1 MSDIEIPV
9 LIVGAG
15 PVGLL
20 GGQLLGKRKIPVL
33 IAEKHL
39 SRLEAPKAHAL
50 NPRSLEICA
59 AAGLSMDQIHAVAT
73 PTEEGRYVRM
83 VETIAKGDIGSLAYE
98 RQDDAVRDV
107 TRWPLI
113 NIEQPKFE
121 EIVERSVTMLPGVQI
136 RRGLEWLRC
145 DQLGDT
151 VISILKDRATGT
163 EVKVRSRYLIG
174 ADGAGSGVRDG
185 LGIPMDGPESLQTNM
200 MIHFEAD
207 LRKFVGNRP
216 AILYF
221 LFGPGPNGVLI
232 AYDVGKTW
240 VFMTPC
246 KPDDTPE
253 NFTDDV
259 CRSLIQAAVGAPIPD
274 LKVKGAK
281 AWVMSAQVARTYRA
295 GNAFLAGDAGHRFP
309 PTGGLGLNTGLADI
323 DNLTWKIAAVENGW
337 AGCEILD
344 SYEVERR
351 TIAQTNMGQ
360 SLVNAM
366 RIMSVFEALG
376 YAPGQ
381 AADPAVFAHRLSDPE
396 ARAKVDAAIA
406 FQKDHFDSLRLQ
418 LGYAYGDA
426 LKDDETLPISEFVP
440 KVALGARLP
449 HMALHDGR
457 SSLDLVGI
465 NGFTLLCGATHDA
478 WKTIA
483 QATTAPVSI
492 AAQGRDFNAASGS
505 WSAQMGLADDGALLV
520 RPDGHILGIF
530 RSAADCGTASA
541 ARAISDYVKSSA
553 SVSVGKVA

>member
-20 GGQLLGKRKIPVL
+20 GGQLLGKHKIPAL

-39 SRLEAPKAHAL
+39 GRLEAPKAHAL

-59 AAGLSMDQIHAVAT
+59 AAGLSMDQIHGDAT

-98 RQDDAVRDV
+98 RQDEAVREV

-121 EIVERSVTMLPGVQI
+121 DILERSVSAMPGIQI
-136 RRGLEWLRC
+136 RRGLAWLRC

-151 VISILKDRATGT
+151 VISTLKDRATGA
-163 EVKVRSRYLIG
+163 EIKVRSRYLIG
-174 ADGAGSGVRDG
+174 ADGAGSAVRDG

-221 LFGPGPNGVLI
+221 AFGPGPNGVLI

-253 NFTDDV
+253 NFTDEI
-259 CRSLIQAAVGAPIPD
+259 CRDLIQAVVGAPIPD

-281 AWVMSAQVARTYRA
+281 AWVMSAQVARTYRT

-309 PTGGLGLNTGLADI
+309 PTGGLGLNTGIADI
-323 DNLTWKIAAVENGW
+323 DNLTWKIAAVERGW
-337 AGCEILD
+337 AGPEILD

-376 YAPGQ
+376 YAPGH
-381 AADPAVFAHRLSDPE
+381 AVDPQDFAHRLSDPE

-449 HMALHDGR
+449 HIALRDGR
-457 SSLDLVGI
+457 SSLDLAGI
-465 NGFTLLCGATHDA
+465 QGFTLFCGVKHDA
-478 WKTIA
+478 W
-483 QATTAPVSI
+483 QVVSQTTAAPVSVM
-492 AAQGRDFNAASGS
+492 AQGRDFNAASGS
-505 WSAQMGLADDGALLV
+505 WSSQMGIADDGALLV

-530 RSAADCGTASA
+530 RSVAETGTAPA
-541 ARAISDYVKSSA
+541 VQAISDYVKPPASA
-553 SVSVGKVA
+553 SIGKVA

>member
-1 MSDIEIPV
+1 MNDIEIPV

-20 GGQLLGKRKIPVL
+20 GGQLLGKHKIPVL

-39 SRLEAPKAHAL
+39 GRLEAPKAHAL

-59 AAGLSMDQIHAVAT
+59 AAGLSMEQIHAVAT

-98 RQDDAVRDV
+98 RQDDAVREV

-121 EIVERSVTMLPGVQI
+121 EIVERSVSTMPGVEI

-151 VISILKDRATGT
+151 VISTLKDRATGA

-174 ADGAGSGVRDG
+174 ADGAGSTVRDG

-221 LFGPGPNGVLI
+221 VFGPGPNGVLI

-259 CRSLIQAAVGAPIPD
+259 CRNLIQAVVGAPISD

-281 AWVMSAQVARTYRA
+281 PWVMSAQVARSYRT

-337 AGCEILD
+337 AGREILD
-344 SYEVERR
+344 SYEAERR

-366 RIMSVFEALG
+366 RIMSVFDALG

-418 LGYAYGDA
+418 LGYAYGGA

-449 HMALHDGR
+449 HAGMHDGR

-465 NGFTLLCGATHDA
+465 QGFTLLCGAKHDA
-478 WKTIA
+478 WKTVA

-505 WSAQMGLADDGALLV
+505 WSTQMGLADDGALLV

-530 RSAADCGTASA
+530 RSAAETGTAPA
-541 ARAISDYVKSSA
+541 VQAIHDYVKLSA
-553 SVSVGKVA
+553 SASIGKVA